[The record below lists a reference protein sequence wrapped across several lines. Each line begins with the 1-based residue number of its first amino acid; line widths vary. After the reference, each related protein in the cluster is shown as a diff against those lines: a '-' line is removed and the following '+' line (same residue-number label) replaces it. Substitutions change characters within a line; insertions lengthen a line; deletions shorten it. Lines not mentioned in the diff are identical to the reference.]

1 MTEKPSYGPERF
13 LCFKL
18 SKVMRRVQRHYESRL
33 SCFGVTPV
41 QFFVLAAM
49 WEQDGIKFKD
59 LAMATNMDGATLTGI
74 LDRLERQDLV
84 ERRSDPDDRRSR
96 LIFLKDKAKR
106 IKNDMIE
113 MALNLNREL
122 ESQFPPDEFRT
133 FLKVL
138 DQLSDQ
144 G

>member
-1 MTEKPSYGPERF
+1 MERPSCGPERF

-18 SKVMRRVQRHYESRL
+18 SKVMRRVQRYYESKL
-33 SCFGVTPV
+33 FCFGVTQA
-41 QFFVLAAM
+41 QFYVLAAM

-74 LDRLERQDLV
+74 LDRLERQDLL
-84 ERRSDPDDRRSR
+84 ERRNDPDDRRSR
-96 LIFLKDKAKR
+96 LIFLKDKAKQ
-106 IKNDMIE
+106 IKNDMIG
-113 MALNLNREL
+113 MALGLNREL

-138 DQLSDQ
+138 DQLSNQ